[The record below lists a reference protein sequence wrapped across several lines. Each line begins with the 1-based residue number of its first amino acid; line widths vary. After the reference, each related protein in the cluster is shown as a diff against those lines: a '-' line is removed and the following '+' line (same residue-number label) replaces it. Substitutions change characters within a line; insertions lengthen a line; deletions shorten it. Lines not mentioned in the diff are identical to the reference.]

1 VIRVAIWLLERFLRP
16 EVSASVIGDLIERR
30 ERGAFWV
37 FRETTSALWSLHARR
52 RSGDNY
58 LMTFLADL
66 RIAARLLRRAPAFTA
81 VSILTL
87 GLAIGATTAIY
98 SVIEP
103 VLLRALPYPSPER
116 LVFVWERGRDGGRDN
131 IGFLTF
137 RDFINESKTIESA
150 AAMGS
155 WQPTLSGDNPE
166 RVSGQRVS
174 WTFFRT
180 LGVRPEIGRDFTS
193 DDDVPFA
200 GTNGVVILS
209 HGLWERRFGG
219 DRGIIGRT
227 ISVNDI
233 PYTVVGVMPASFDNV
248 VSPTSQIWRPLGYAS
263 QPFTCRTCHHL
274 RMIARIRPTVSMAA
288 AATEIDHIHERM
300 EKAYPDQYAS
310 VGALTVPIQAEMTRA
325 IRPALLALAAA
336 VGLVLLIA
344 VANVVNLQL
353 ARAVRRQDEF
363 SIRVAL
369 GAGRSRLLAQLVTE
383 GLLLATLGGL
393 AGLAVARF
401 SLPLLVAKLPPSLPR
416 LSAIHVSPMAL
427 AAVSGIVL
435 LLALVMG
442 LVPARS
448 PAGDLG
454 IGLRSGR
461 RLLGGRNH
469 SLRVGLVVGE
479 IALATL
485 LLVSAGLVSRSLI
498 RLLSVD
504 AGFEPRNLLSLEIN
518 SVGNRYATNES
529 VWAYHD
535 RVREAVGAL
544 PGVVDVA
551 VANQLPLAGNVDMY
565 GVIDPDNIPANPELV
580 PSGDRYVVSES
591 YFKTMHIP
599 LLRGRLFTNAESPDT
614 SQWVAI
620 VSQGLA
626 DKLWPGVDPIG
637 KRIRLGGMKG
647 KDRRIIGLV
656 GDVKHRGLDAT
667 TGLQWYAPER
677 QWFADNQEM
686 LIVRTSVDPSSIAG
700 AVRKAISEIDPTQ
713 PVVKIATMDQLIA
726 TSTAQRRLALV
737 LFAAFAIAALLLA
750 VAGVYG
756 VLAGSVA
763 ERTREIGVR
772 SALGATPRNIVGLVV
787 GQGGRLAAIGIAIGL
802 AGSLAVTRYLSSL
815 LFNIQ
820 PTDPATLGGV
830 AALLAVV
837 TVAACLIPATRA
849 ARVDPSRALR
859 SE

>member
-1 VIRVAIWLLERFLRP
+1 VNLALAGVAWVTVAGAVLAVSARDARAAVLGLLVVFLAIPLLVTPVPGPLVLAARLASALLAGRLLLIAVRGIDVPTEGSRIGWPAEILAAAAAAVIGFGSHGLGAAALGPAEAQAAGFALGTLAAAPLVRGRDVLRLGIGAALLVVALPRLVRVERIGRFRLVRWLRVRCACPREATKAWLL
-16 EVSASVIGDLIERR
+16 VSAS
-30 ERGAFWV
+30 
-37 FRETTSALWSLHARR
+37 WS
-52 RSGDNY
+52 
-58 LMTFLADL
+58 
-66 RIAARLLRRAPAFTA
+66 
-81 VSILTL
+81 
-87 GLAIGATTAIY
+87 
-98 SVIEP
+98 
-103 VLLRALPYPSPER
+103 LRALALYV
-116 LVFVWERGRDGGRDN
+116 L
-131 IGFLTF
+131 L
-137 RDFINESKTIESA
+137 A
-150 AAMGS
+150 A
-155 WQPTLSGDNPE
+155 
-166 RVSGQRVS
+166 
-174 WTFFRT
+174 
-180 LGVRPEIGRDFTS
+180 LGVSSSFPLALFFLCATAASTALPIAPAGAATQAGAGAAILVVAGVKTS
-193 DDDVPFA
+193 HAVAFA
-200 GTNGVVILS
+200 ISAQALVIVAGAAVVVADTIVKDAWSVVIA
-209 HGLWERRFGG
+209 
-219 DRGIIGRT
+219 
-227 ISVNDI
+227 
-233 PYTVVGVMPASFDNV
+233 VV
-248 VSPTSQIWRPLGYAS
+248 
-263 QPFTCRTCHHL
+263 
-274 RMIARIRPTVSMAA
+274 
-288 AATEIDHIHERM
+288 
-300 EKAYPDQYAS
+300 
-310 VGALTVPIQAEMTRA
+310 AL
-325 IRPALLALAAA
+325 ALLLQPWGKISEPLLVALAAA

-448 PAGDLG
+448 PADDLG

-479 IALATL
+479 IALAML